1 MEKGKIAKPGGPRD
15 EVQMDHVD
23 KTSSQDQL
31 KLGEF
36 KGQRQISHPNNAKPA
51 AQQEPDT
58 NQNSRKRRL
67 SASNTAGD
75 IMAKDN
81 EFPATHAMVLSS
93 RSKRTSEFPSQAA
106 QRMHVQ
112 SPSDTNPIQQVG
124 PPKLSHGN
132 DQPEPLRSNPAS
144 TPQRAVI
151 IESKGYQLI
160 RQLLRREQMARPS
173 VALTIP
179 LRIYLVR
186 ISELPS
192 AADILKPHWSK
203 PQVVRTNENPYGIW
217 PNQLTVGSFA
227 SILTRKRYGK

>member
-1 MEKGKIAKPGGPRD
+1 
-15 EVQMDHVD
+15 
-23 KTSSQDQL
+23 
-31 KLGEF
+31 
-36 KGQRQISHPNNAKPA
+36 
-51 AQQEPDT
+51 
-58 NQNSRKRRL
+58 
-67 SASNTAGD
+67 
-75 IMAKDN
+75 MAKDN

-217 PNQLTVGSFA
+217 VGCTAAILRVCPVLKYNIPVAQSTDSRLLRQHPNTQKIRQMMRDSTLPLPTPRQTLQLQQLLNGHEASSTGS
-227 SILTRKRYGK
+227 SPHTQII